1 MDKAIEESAH
11 RTNFVLPVMH
21 DLLRI
26 AAEAGLRQMSLW
38 DTRGPLK
45 VVAV

>member
-1 MDKAIEESAH
+1 MDKAIDASAH
-11 RTNFVLPVMH
+11 RTRFLLPVMH